1 MTLIQ
6 RGGKYVVYDSDG
18 RVLLICSDRRICD
31 TFMKGKQ
38 MLTYSN
44 GYNFNIITKKDLD
57 VYILT
62 GYYRDSTGKRIDV
75 RKYSKSLS
83 SCVANLMLTEH
94 ELCMDDAQ
102 FFGGFVTPD
111 CDVTATVDEYLNRFY
126 LQRRKVNGH
135 E

>member
-1 MTLIQ
+1 
-6 RGGKYVVYDSDG
+6 
-18 RVLLICSDRRICD
+18 
-31 TFMKGKQ
+31 

-111 CDVTATVDEYLNRFY
+111 CDVTTSVREYSNRFY
-126 LQRRKVNGH
+126 L
-135 E
+135 

>member
-44 GYNFNIITKKDLD
+44 GYNFNIITKKDLG

-83 SCVANLMLTEH
+83 SCVANVMLSEH

-111 CDVTATVDEYLNRFY
+111 CDVTTAVREYSNRFY
-126 LQRRKVNGH
+126 LQR
-135 E
+135 ES

>member
-1 MTLIQ
+1 
-6 RGGKYVVYDSDG
+6 
-18 RVLLICSDRRICD
+18 
-31 TFMKGKQ
+31 

-94 ELCMDDAQ
+94 DLCMDDAQ

-111 CDVTATVDEYLNRFY
+111 CDVTTSVLEYSNRFY
-126 LQRRKVNGH
+126 L
-135 E
+135 

>member
-1 MTLIQ
+1 
-6 RGGKYVVYDSDG
+6 
-18 RVLLICSDRRICD
+18 
-31 TFMKGKQ
+31 MK
-38 MLTYSN
+38 TYAN
-44 GYNFNIITKKDLD
+44 GYHFGMVTEKDMA
-57 VYILT
+57 VYILE
-62 GYYRDSTGKRIDV
+62 GWYLDGTGKRIYV

-126 LQRRKVNGH
+126 L
-135 E
+135 

>member
-1 MTLIQ
+1 
-6 RGGKYVVYDSDG
+6 
-18 RVLLICSDRRICD
+18 
-31 TFMKGKQ
+31 

-111 CDVTATVDEYLNRFY
+111 CDVTTAVREYSNRFY
-126 LQRRKVNGH
+126 L
-135 E
+135 

>member
-1 MTLIQ
+1 
-6 RGGKYVVYDSDG
+6 
-18 RVLLICSDRRICD
+18 
-31 TFMKGKQ
+31 

-44 GYNFNIITKKDLD
+44 GYNFKIITKKDLD

-94 ELCMDDAQ
+94 DLCMDDAQ

-111 CDVTATVDEYLNRFY
+111 CDVTTAVREYSNRFY
-126 LQRRKVNGH
+126 L
-135 E
+135 

>member
-1 MTLIQ
+1 
-6 RGGKYVVYDSDG
+6 
-18 RVLLICSDRRICD
+18 
-31 TFMKGKQ
+31 

-62 GYYRDSTGKRIDV
+62 GYYLDSTGKRIYV

-94 ELCMDDAQ
+94 DLCMDDAQ

-126 LQRRKVNGH
+126 L
-135 E
+135 

>member
-1 MTLIQ
+1 
-6 RGGKYVVYDSDG
+6 
-18 RVLLICSDRRICD
+18 
-31 TFMKGKQ
+31 

-62 GYYRDSTGKRIDV
+62 GYYLDSTGKRIYV

-83 SCVANLMLTEH
+83 SCVANVMLTEH
-94 ELCMDDAQ
+94 DFCMDDAQ

-111 CDVTATVDEYLNRFY
+111 CDVTARVRECTSRSYL
-126 LQRRKVNGH
+126 
-135 E
+135 

>member
-1 MTLIQ
+1 
-6 RGGKYVVYDSDG
+6 
-18 RVLLICSDRRICD
+18 
-31 TFMKGKQ
+31 

-126 LQRRKVNGH
+126 L
-135 E
+135 

>member
-1 MTLIQ
+1 
-6 RGGKYVVYDSDG
+6 
-18 RVLLICSDRRICD
+18 
-31 TFMKGKQ
+31 

-62 GYYRDSTGKRIDV
+62 GYYLDSTGKRIYV

-94 ELCMDDAQ
+94 DLCMDDAQ

-111 CDVTATVDEYLNRFY
+111 CDVTTSVLEYSNRFY
-126 LQRRKVNGH
+126 L
-135 E
+135 

>member
-1 MTLIQ
+1 
-6 RGGKYVVYDSDG
+6 
-18 RVLLICSDRRICD
+18 
-31 TFMKGKQ
+31 

-94 ELCMDDAQ
+94 DLCMDDAQ

-126 LQRRKVNGH
+126 L
-135 E
+135 

>member
-94 ELCMDDAQ
+94 DLCMDDAQ

-111 CDVTATVDEYLNRFY
+111 CNVTTSVLEYSNRFY
-126 LQRRKVNGH
+126 LQRKS
-135 E
+135 

>member
-1 MTLIQ
+1 
-6 RGGKYVVYDSDG
+6 
-18 RVLLICSDRRICD
+18 
-31 TFMKGKQ
+31 

-62 GYYRDSTGKRIDV
+62 GYYLDSTGKRIYV

-126 LQRRKVNGH
+126 L
-135 E
+135 

>member
-1 MTLIQ
+1 
-6 RGGKYVVYDSDG
+6 
-18 RVLLICSDRRICD
+18 
-31 TFMKGKQ
+31 

-94 ELCMDDAQ
+94 ELCMEDAQ

-126 LQRRKVNGH
+126 L
-135 E
+135 

>member
-1 MTLIQ
+1 
-6 RGGKYVVYDSDG
+6 
-18 RVLLICSDRRICD
+18 
-31 TFMKGKQ
+31 

-62 GYYRDSTGKRIDV
+62 GYYLDSTGKRIYV

-111 CDVTATVDEYLNRFY
+111 CDVTARVRECTSRSYL
-126 LQRRKVNGH
+126 
-135 E
+135 